1 MKKITIAL
9 LVLAMGSTM
18 KTAAQSRIIPVLEDN
33 PNARTEA
40 MGSTLLGNTSQMHI
54 YTNPAAF
61 TYGDKQFSID
71 ASITG
76 QPKTDE
82 GRLMQYNLAT
92 GYQFKNHSA
101 LMAGVRY
108 MGGLTIQ
115 PIAAVGET
123 KEIKPYDVALDLG
136 YSFPVT
142 KEIAVYATA
151 TYARSHA
158 ETSTNALAFSVGAA
172 YQTDFNLTKDVPTT
186 LTVGARLMDFGKDVK
201 FDNTGIPQS
210 LPTSLVM
217 GGDWNVRIAPKHA
230 LTYALS
236 YRYFTPKDGHETL
249 VGTGLEYT
257 YNRIVSA
264 RVGYQHADKGSDAF
278 TFGVGGQWAGFK
290 LDIAYR
296 QAFKHYGI
304 NGLIVGLG
312 YSF

>member
-1 MKKITIAL
+1 
-9 LVLAMGSTM
+9 
-18 KTAAQSRIIPVLEDN
+18 
-33 PNARTEA
+33 
-40 MGSTLLGNTSQMHI
+40 
-54 YTNPAAF
+54 
-61 TYGDKQFSID
+61 
-71 ASITG
+71 
-76 QPKTDE
+76 
-82 GRLMQYNLAT
+82 
-92 GYQFKNHSA
+92 
-101 LMAGVRY
+101 MAGVRY
-108 MGGLTIQ
+108 MGGLTIH

-123 KEIKPYDVALDLG
+123 KEIKPYDVTLDLG

-210 LPTSLVM
+210 LPTSLVV

-264 RVGYQHADKGSDAF
+264 RVGYQYADKGSDAF
-278 TFGVGGQWAGFK
+278 TFGAGGQWAGFK